1 MSDGFLHKFFLNNGY
16 KQLHKWGH
24 YFDIYERHFERFR
37 GKSPTML
44 EIGVAGGGSL
54 GMWRDYFGP
63 GARIVGLDIN
73 PQCMKHEGEQ
83 IEVFIGSQDDP
94 KAIEAIL
101 SKYPSLD
108 IVLDDGSHRME
119 HLTATFDLLYP
130 HVQPRGIYMVED
142 LHTCYWDDYGGGLKR
157 EGSFIERA
165 KDLIDALNAVHSREA
180 VPITEFTRATD
191 SINIYD
197 SVIVFEKRPQGARFA
212 PMTRPMQR
220 QHTPQ

>member
-16 KQLHKWGH
+16 KQIHKWGH

-37 GKSPTML
+37 GKSPTVL

-54 GMWRDYFGP
+54 GMWREYFGP

-73 PQCMKHEGEQ
+73 PNCKAHEGEN

-94 KAIEAIL
+94 AIIGQIL
-101 SKYPSLD
+101 AKYPVFD

-119 HLTATFDLLYP
+119 HLTASFDLLYP
-130 HVQPRGIYMVED
+130 HTSPRGVYMVED

-157 EGSFIERA
+157 EGSFIEHA
-165 KDLIDALNAVHSREA
+165 KNLIDSLNAVFTREA
-180 VPITEFTRATD
+180 VPITPFTQSTS
-191 SINIYD
+191 SICFYD
-197 SVIVFEKRPQGARFA
+197 SVVVFEKRPQGARFA
-212 PMTRPMQR
+212 PMTRPMPNQYFS
-220 QHTPQ
+220 